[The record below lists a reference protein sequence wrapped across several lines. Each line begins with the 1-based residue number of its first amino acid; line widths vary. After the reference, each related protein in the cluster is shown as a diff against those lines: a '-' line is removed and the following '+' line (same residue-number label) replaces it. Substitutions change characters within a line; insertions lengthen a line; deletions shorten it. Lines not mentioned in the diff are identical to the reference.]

1 MELKNIC
8 KSFNG
13 KTVLHDIS
21 LSVNAGERVM
31 LRGVSGRG
39 KTTLLRIMM
48 GVEKPDSGEVVSRPE
63 KQAAVFQ
70 EDRLPEAFSV
80 YACVKACAPKDLSR
94 EDIIMHLSEVGLGG
108 EESKSANML
117 SGGMRRRTA
126 IVRAVINDAD
136 VLYLDEPFTG
146 LDDAT
151 KKSVVEY
158 INRHTEGKTIVLVS
172 HDAADAELMG
182 ARIIQL

>member
-1 MELKNIC
+1 MELKNIS

-48 GVEKPDSGEVVSRPE
+48 GVEKPDSGEVLSRPE

-80 YACVKACAPKDLSR
+80 YACVKACAPKSFTK
-94 EDIIMHLSEVGLGG
+94 EDIIKHFSEVGLGG

-136 VLYLDEPFTG
+136 ILYLDEPFTG

-172 HDAADAELMG
+172 HDAEDAELMG